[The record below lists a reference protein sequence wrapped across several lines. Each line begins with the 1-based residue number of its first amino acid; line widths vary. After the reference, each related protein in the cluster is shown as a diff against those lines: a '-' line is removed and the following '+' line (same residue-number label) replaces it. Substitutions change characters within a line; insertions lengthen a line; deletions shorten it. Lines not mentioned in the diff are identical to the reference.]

1 MYLNKKEKCFQEN
14 FMKIAKNIYVEDL
27 TIYLNIYVGIWQKTK
42 YAVPQFSISYG
53 TVYTYDVLP

>member
-27 TIYLNIYVGIWQKTK
+27 TIYLNIYVGIWQNTK
-42 YAVPQFSISYG
+42 YAVPQFNISTFG
-53 TVYTYDVLP
+53 VLP